1 MFLSGSDNRVTHR
14 FCVLMQSSFNFIWRY
29 PWSQNNLLTSDIT
42 VASKGHE
49 LLLRVKLLNLA
60 Q

>member
-1 MFLSGSDNRVTHR
+1 
-14 FCVLMQSSFNFIWRY
+14 MQSSFNFIWRY

-49 LLLRVKLLNLA
+49 LLLRVKLLNIA